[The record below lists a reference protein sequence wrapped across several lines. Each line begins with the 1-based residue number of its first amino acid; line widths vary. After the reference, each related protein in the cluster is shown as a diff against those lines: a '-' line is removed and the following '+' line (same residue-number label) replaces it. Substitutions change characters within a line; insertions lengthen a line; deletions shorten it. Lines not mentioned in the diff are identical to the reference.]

1 MVCTKERAEAIFRIQ
16 RKMKVNDWIIDGTNT
31 GTDTGAD
38 KATAPQ
44 KRTRPG
50 KVSSK

>member
-1 MVCTKERAEAIFRIQ
+1 MVCTEERAEAIFRIQ
-16 RKMKVNDWIIDGTNT
+16 RKMKVNDWTIDGTNT
-31 GTDTGAD
+31 GADTGAD
-38 KATAPQ
+38 KAKAPQ